1 MGGQCVLLPIR
12 AQVVRPSELI
22 AVLGDQVPT
31 RLPSSFGL
39 LAGWTSGGAE
49 GGSNGAIW
57 MDARCRKVT
66 LEIWPDG
73 ASRECPMPEGSWFL
87 VEHDRCGAR
96 LCLDYHTHSDG
107 AAIDLSFLGLP
118 QREAA
123 LVVAG
128 VHI

>member
-1 MGGQCVLLPIR
+1 MLPIR
-12 AQVVRPSELI
+12 AQGVRPSELI

-31 RLPSSFGL
+31 RLPGGFGL
-39 LAGWTSGGAE
+39 LAGWTSSGAE

-73 ASRECPMPEGSWFL
+73 ASRESPMPEGRWFL
-87 VEHDRCGAR
+87 VEHDRCAGAR
-96 LCLDYHTHSDG
+96 LCLDYHAQSDG
-107 AAIDLSFLGLP
+107 AAVDLSFLGLP